1 MTKDKTEEETEE
13 ELREEQISSFRDEE
27 ERKQAHD
34 FKVGTRR
41 TPLSNNI
48 LNLLGGLIQPQT
60 KGFKQINL
68 DMSFT
73 YLDVWDIIYVK
84 NSSFL
89 ITFCSIYGFKKSEY
103 IERGN
108 LATHLNARRSYKGK
122 SMDLFTTTVTKQDQ
136 SYEDKTPKKTGFLQG
151 LGVSKEKGK

>member
-1 MTKDKTEEETEE
+1 MTEDKEEEETI
-13 ELREEQISSFRDEE
+13 EEQKKAFYDEE

-151 LGVSKEKGK
+151 MGVLKDKGK

>member
-1 MTKDKTEEETEE
+1 MTEDKEEEETI
-13 ELREEQISSFRDEE
+13 EEQKKAFYDEE

-151 LGVSKEKGK
+151 LGVSKDKGK

>member
-1 MTKDKTEEETEE
+1 MTEDKTEEETID
-13 ELREEQISSFRDEE
+13 EQKRAFHDEE
-27 ERKQAHD
+27 ERKQAND

-60 KGFKQINL
+60 EGFKQINL

-122 SMDLFTTTVTKQDQ
+122 SMDLFTTTITKQDQ
-136 SYEDKTPKKTGFLQG
+136 SYVDKTEKKAGLLGG
-151 LGVSKEKGK
+151 LGVSKDKK